1 MAQTWSVFR
10 EFAQRS
16 FCSSFFTALL
26 PWVSFGSL
34 RVSIPSADSRSELC
48 GTDTHCLRCVGCNR
62 DFFSPVFR
70 IGFEAPIHPPLV
82 ACPVLQYHNSQVAEW
97 ESWQMP
103 LLHRQPCTVSTTH
116 GSSRCN
122 TSTVVVCPVFVF
134 NGCWFSFSGKS
145 HWSSL
150 SRSAG
155 FLCSSIMTELN
166 F

>member
-82 ACPVLQYHNSQVAEW
+82 ACPVLHRPAQRRI
-97 ESWQMP
+97 P
-103 LLHRQPCTVSTTH
+103 IDLHADCRHRRGWH
-116 GSSRCN
+116 GASRC
-122 TSTVVVCPVFVF
+122 S
-134 NGCWFSFSGKS
+134 
-145 HWSSL
+145 
-150 SRSAG
+150 
-155 FLCSSIMTELN
+155 CSSNTPFRATVGGCCLYYPPHCTRPSYPLCN
-166 F
+166 SVFHYFLH